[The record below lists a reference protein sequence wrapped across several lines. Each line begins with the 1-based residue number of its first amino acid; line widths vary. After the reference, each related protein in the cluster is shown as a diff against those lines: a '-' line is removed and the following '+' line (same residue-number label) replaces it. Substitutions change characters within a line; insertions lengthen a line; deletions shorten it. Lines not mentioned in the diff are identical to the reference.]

1 MPHSSKGAAANV
13 LNPAQQLRYSAQLLL
28 PDMSEQRQWQ
38 LANQS
43 VLIVGLGGL
52 GSIVASYLAG
62 AGVGQLLLADDD
74 RVSLSNLPRQLL
86 YSSADVGQLKVD
98 CAKARLAA
106 QNPEVELRSFAQ
118 RLSRQKLTA
127 LVPKVQLVLD
137 CTDNVAS
144 RLAINQVCYQQQVPL
159 ITAAASGWQGQLLT
173 LQPWL
178 GQGCYQCLYPD
189 WQDSPSCLAAGI
201 LGPMVGSIACQQ
213 ALLALKALLQLAEI
227 PFGYLH
233 CFDGLTGQSS
243 QLQLQQ
249 DPNCPVC
256 ALAGAK
262 PNAKRN
268 TAKRKNAKP
277 NNAKPHNEV
286 RDAYSV

>member
-1 MPHSSKGAAANV
+1 MPQSSKGAAASAS

-28 PDMSEQRQWQ
+28 PDMSEQRQWH

-106 QNPEVELRSFAQ
+106 QNPEVELLSFAQ
-118 RLSRQKLTA
+118 RLSQLELTA

-144 RLAINQVCYQQQVPL
+144 RLAINLACYQQQVPL
-159 ITAAASGWQGQLLT
+159 ITAAASGWQGQLLAVK
-173 LQPWL
+173 PWL

-189 WQDSPSCLAAGI
+189 WQASPSCLATGI
-201 LGPMVGSIACQQ
+201 LGPLVGSIACQQ

-233 CFDGLTGQSS
+233 CFDGLTGQSQ

-249 DPNCPVC
+249 DPACPVC
-256 ALAGAK
+256 ALAGA
-262 PNAKRN
+262 NLDAKRS
-268 TAKRKNAKP
+268 NAECT
-277 NNAKPHNEV
+277 NASRNI
-286 RDAYSV
+286 